1 MHKKSNMQLPILKK
15 WTDDELISNLKKVAK
30 KLNKNSLTQQEY
42 CNSGINCV
50 SNSKLFKERFGS
62 WNKALNIANLDV
74 KKEMN
79 ISELQLFKNLE
90 SLIKKIGSNN
100 VRKEDLVRPNSK
112 YTISAYKSAFGSW
125 ENSKIQFN
133 KYISKLKSVIEIDYT
148 LRRNHTTNKKI
159 SKAIENE
166 VKRKYKYR
174 CSVKGCKCGEA
185 IGDLDKKYQKTIH
198 VVHKKLWEKGGET
211 LIKNLITKCED
222 HYKEYLAKH
231 SSLSLKV
238 ESKRTRSISSK
249 IKEAVLKRDK
259 HRCVKCKKGPYENG
273 RMYTK
278 DIEIDHIHP
287 YSKGGIND
295 MSNLQVLCKDHNLK
309 KMNKIYK

>member
-1 MHKKSNMQLPILKK
+1 MKKKILIPIKK
-15 WTDDELISNLKKVAK
+15 KLTDTELISNIRNVAK
-30 KLNKNSLTQQEY
+30 ELNKNSLTQQDY
-42 CNSGINCV
+42 NSNKSAI

-62 WNKALNIANLDV
+62 WNKALDLAKLEV

-90 SLIKKIGSNN
+90 SLIVKIGSNN
-100 VRKEDLVRPNSK
+100 IRKEDLVRPNSR
-112 YTISAYKSAFGSW
+112 YSISAYRSTFGSW
-125 ENSKIQFN
+125 DNAKIQFN
-133 KYISKLKSVIEIDYT
+133 NYMNKLKSKIEIDYT

-159 SKAIENE
+159 SKALENE

-211 LIKNLITKCED
+211 ILENLITKCED
-222 HYKEYLAKH
+222 HYKEYLAKNSNQ
-231 SSLSLKV
+231 SSKV
-238 ESKRTRSISSK
+238 DSKRTRSISAK
-249 IKEAVLKRDK
+249 IKEAVLLRDK
-259 HRCVKCKKGPYENG
+259 HRCVHCGKGPYEKG
-273 RMYTK
+273 KMYIK
-278 DIEIDHIHP
+278 EIAIDHIVP
-287 YSKGGIND
+287 FSKGGTNTL
-295 MSNLQVLCKDHNLK
+295 SNLQVLCKDHNLK